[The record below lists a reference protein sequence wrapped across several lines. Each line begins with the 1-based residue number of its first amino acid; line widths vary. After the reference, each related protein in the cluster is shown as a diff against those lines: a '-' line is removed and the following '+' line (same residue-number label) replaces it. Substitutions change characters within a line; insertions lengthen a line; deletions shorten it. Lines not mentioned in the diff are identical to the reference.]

1 MKNLFAVIAVLF
13 LFQGVTYAAPKAV
26 KATFNVNDAV
36 KFLEKNEQILEK
48 WGNTKVKRGSPK
60 FFQKDKEMK
69 KVVDELIDYRFIAQY
84 IIGTQWDK
92 TDEDTKKQL
101 YDKIKELFT
110 ELYLE
115 DTFYNNSYEKKYI
128 DKGLETLYIK
138 GAPASVFITTEI
150 QVIFKGKPVI
160 YELIYHL
167 HTVDGKY
174 KVLDVELDTVSMVRN
189 YREQFDKNIKD
200 KSVKELIKKLDEIIK
215 KKKSGKK
222 KGSKKGKA
230 PAKKKK

>member
-1 MKNLFAVIAVLF
+1 MKNLLAVIAVLF
-13 LFQGVTYAAPKAV
+13 LFQGVTYAVPEV
-26 KATFNVNDAV
+26 KTSKFNVNDAV

-48 WGNTKVKRGSPK
+48 WGNAKVKRGSKK

-69 KVVDELIDYRFIAQY
+69 KVVDELIDYRFIAKH
-84 IIGTQWDK
+84 IIGTQWEK
-92 TDEDTKKQL
+92 TDENTKKQL

-115 DTFYNNSYEKKYI
+115 DAFYNNSYEKKYI

-138 GAPASVFITTEI
+138 GVPASVFITTEI

-167 HTVDGKY
+167 YTVDGKY
-174 KVLDVELDTVSMVRN
+174 KVFDVELDTVSMVRN

-200 KSVKELIKKLDEIIK
+200 KSVMKLIKKLDEIIRKKKSDKKKGAK
-215 KKKSGKK
+215 KKKV
-222 KGSKKGKA
+222 